1 MFHPTIRSFLA
12 LLTLTLTTL
21 AAVAGLAPRTAAA
34 ETVAI
39 DCYAAADDADGD
51 GYARPGAPEIERFVD
66 EDKKLYCPGDY
77 VIKSGDCDDTRLWV
91 HPHAPEFP
99 FNLSDEDCDG
109 TADEPALVYF
119 PNGNQNTQ
127 TGFSI
132 RVKLASSALVA
143 VGSALA
149 YEVEYADLAASA
161 FSQRTPKRLVGVLPS
176 DYAFD
181 APVAG
186 LAPARVYRARLHF
199 YRAVPGKAL
208 VKGKVIATT
217 TYSPLGVASEWY
229 YSATK
234 GSGLLEDARLDLL
247 LDGFFQLSESDR
259 GRIGYR
265 GTAAPDGTRFYA
277 GPKERWCSEFY
288 TWLASAQFHQ
298 ISIYSTVSGVWWWFV
313 SEAQYHPGFEAI
325 AEVGERADWIPVDT
339 DGDGDANHSTM
350 FLAYDPSIGKVWTL
364 EGNDGNYVSVR
375 SRALGAPLQGVGHLT
390 TNALAI
396 LHLVGGL

>member
-1 MFHPTIRSFLA
+1 MFHSTTRSFLA
-12 LLTLTLTTL
+12 FLTLTTL
-21 AAVAGLAPRTAAA
+21 TAGAGLAPRPAAA
-34 ETVAI
+34 EAVEI

-51 GYARPGAPEIERFVD
+51 GYARPGAPKIEMSVN

-77 VIKSGDCDDTRLWV
+77 VIKSGDCDDARPWV
-91 HPHAPEFP
+91 HPNAPEFG
-99 FNLSDEDCDG
+99 FNLFDEDCDFA
-109 TADEPALVYF
+109 TDEPTLVYF

-149 YEVEYADLAASA
+149 YDVEYADLAASA
-161 FSQRTPKRLVGVLPS
+161 FPASTPKRLVGPLPS

-208 VKGKVIATT
+208 VKGKMIPTT
-217 TYSPLGVASEWY
+217 TYSPLGVVSEWY

-247 LDGFFQLSESDR
+247 LDGFYQLSESDR

-265 GTAAPDGTRFYA
+265 GTAAPDGTRFHA
-277 GPKERWCSEFY
+277 APKERWCSEFY
-288 TWLASAQFHQ
+288 TWLASAQFYQ

-313 SEAQYHPGFEAI
+313 SEAQFHPGFEAI
-325 AEVGERADWIPVDT
+325 AEVGDRADWIPVDT

-350 FLAYDPSIGKVWTL
+350 LLAYDASIGKVWTL
-364 EGNDGNYVSVR
+364 EGNDGNYVHVKTR
-375 SRALGAPLQGVGHLT
+375 SFDESLQGVGHLT

-396 LHLVGGL
+396 LHLAGGF